1 MKERDLTNKARAQVL
16 LPARSFL
23 MKKDPL
29 TLTSCIGPLKL
40 IGVFARLSWSDLRG
54 DRCAIFSPD
63 STCTRNKSVSEVARS
78 SSKNARHQFFASCFL
93 ADLLFFSCF
102 RADSPADACEDTK
115 KTRFGGSAHIYKQK
129 EELFFLLHQKKV
141 RTLFILSS
149 WPLLQP

>member
-23 MKKDPL
+23 IKKDPL

-63 STCTRNKSVSEVARS
+63 KRPQESREARQKTHATNFS
-78 SSKNARHQFFASCFL
+78 SCF
-93 ADLLFFSCF
+93 FGVFSF
-102 RADSPADACEDTK
+102 RADSLLTRAKDTK
-115 KTRFGGSAHIYKQK
+115 KRIGGSAFGAHIQTRK